1 MQENRLEVPLEIPYT
16 NSMKNKN
23 NIKNDIL
30 ALLKQVAE
38 DQHYEAKEG
47 DPRPYSKK
55 LIKELYSSYIDT
67 ILIED

>member
-1 MQENRLEVPLEIPYT
+1 
-16 NSMKNKN
+16 MKNKN

-38 DQHYEAKEG
+38 DSFYEAREG
-47 DPRPYSKK
+47 ESRPYSKK

-67 ILIED
+67 IIIED

>member
-1 MQENRLEVPLEIPYT
+1 
-16 NSMKNKN
+16 MKNKN